1 MQDSLLAKYFS
12 GEASA
17 LEAKEVEQWLHTHPQ
32 EASKLEALWEL
43 NQRQTF
49 APDVALAWRKIH
61 THINKSISIARWR
74 KRVFRGLAAAIV
86 FLTIG
91 GLGWW
96 LSGKNTEEWTTA
108 QATNQI
114 QKIKLADGSQ
124 IWLNKH
130 SELRYPPVFQRTQRK
145 VYLKGEAFFEIS
157 KDAKKPFI
165 IQTKHTTT
173 RVLGTSF
180 NIKSTS
186 NDELVEVTV
195 ASGTVAFAD
204 KYMPTRSLILNKNQQ
219 GTYHKAQRKLI
230 RNNLPNQNA
239 LAWKTGILTFKRT
252 SLSEVCKAL
261 SRFYDKPIVLENK
274 QLGSC
279 ILTTTLDH
287 HSWEEAVDV
296 IATTLNIEYQ
306 LDGQRI
312 VFRGNSCNQ

>member
-17 LEAKEVEQWLHTHPQ
+17 LEAKQVEQWLHTHPQ
-32 EASKLEALWEL
+32 EASKLEALWKL

-49 APDVALAWRKIH
+49 TPDVALAWRKVH

-74 KRVFRGLAAAIV
+74 KRVFRGLVAAIV

-91 GLGWW
+91 GLDWW
-96 LSGKNTEEWTTA
+96 LSGKNMEEWTTA
-108 QATNQI
+108 QTTDQV

-124 IWLNKH
+124 IWLNKN
-130 SELRYPPVFQRTQRK
+130 SELRYPPLFQSNQRK
-145 VYLKGEAFFEIS
+145 VYLKGEAFFEVN

-173 RVLGTSF
+173 QVLGTSF
-180 NIKSTS
+180 NIKSTDD
-186 NDELVEVTV
+186 DELVEVTV

-204 KYMPTRSLILNKNQQ
+204 KHTPTRSLILTKNQQ
-219 GTYHKAQRKLI
+219 GTYHKAQGKLI
-230 RNNLPNQNA
+230 RNNSPDQNV
-239 LAWKTGILTFKRT
+239 LAWKTGILTFKKM
-252 SLSEVCKAL
+252 SLSKVCKAL
-261 SRFYDKPIVLENK
+261 SSFYDRPIILENK

-287 HSWEEAVDV
+287 HSWEEAIDV

-306 LDGQRI
+306 LEGQQV
-312 VFRGNSCNQ
+312 VFRGNACN